1 MQNIQLPDDQ
11 FQRLSLLAQA
21 AGYQDVSAFI
31 ASFADDPIE
40 DPRGTLTDTQ
50 LQENVAA
57 MECGDAEIDAD
68 GGHDMKK
75 AIVEIADK
83 YDLNITQ

>member
-40 DPRGTLTDTQ
+40 DPRGTLAETQ
-50 LQENVAA
+50 LQKNIAA
-57 MECGDAEIDAD
+57 MECGDAEIDAGD
-68 GGHDMKK
+68 GHDMKK
-75 AIVEIADK
+75 AIVEIAGK
-83 YDLNITQ
+83 YGLNISQ